1 MSFDMSRFLCFLV
14 SWSPWLIGRKGRPQI
29 IQTPHFL
36 DKNAAHLRGWHLP
49 KDADLA
55 TR

>member
-1 MSFDMSRFLCFLV
+1 MSFDMSRFLCFFGLLV
-14 SWSPWLIGRKGRPQI
+14 TLAHWQKGHPQM

-36 DKNAAHLRGWHLP
+36 DKNAAHLRSWHLP

-55 TR
+55 TG